1 MKTRYRGGKARATLE
16 VRHGHSLGGVLT
28 AFFAGWD
35 FDGNPATTEDAGYRN
50 CAGYVALDS
59 VIATSLAGSQSK
71 ETVQEVLPKQLQS
84 VTAAMSDEEF
94 YSTIISN
101 MRKGDATRIL
111 PMPAITL
118 EVEMLLELIG
128 MEANWAPD
136 KESTLLKRVPYSESV
151 KGLLR
156 LLQSRSIEAYL
167 VNIPGITDFRYTN
180 EAALGMMLDDNF
192 MPISIIQTSMGF
204 VNGGA
209 VVVKN
214 FPLPDSLARVP
225 LLQKLF
231 GGFLGKDRLFIA
243 NDAGPSVHELGT
255 GPLYSWTNYDEI
267 GNPSD
272 PNYRSTDGSLTY
284 TQPPPMKFLIHKT
297 SLVHSTE
304 DLPTCRNGTSRCA

>member
-59 VIATSLAGSQSK
+59 VIATSLAGNQSK

-243 NDAGPSVHELGT
+243 NDAGP
-255 GPLYSWTNYDEI
+255 LYSWTNYDEI

-284 TQPPPMKFLIHKT
+284 T
-297 SLVHSTE
+297 
-304 DLPTCRNGTSRCA
+304 